1 MILHEGGCI
10 PGKNREGAA
19 EGLLM
24 HCRMFFKCPKAR
36 DDPEK
41 CSFFE
46 WEDEPGAG
54 AQQAFPPQ
62 QQDTAPAARNY
73 SPAKAEG
80 GAPCFKCGQ
89 VGCQG
94 FMKQHRSFAS

>member
-1 MILHEGGCI
+1 
-10 PGKNREGAA
+10 
-19 EGLLM
+19 M